1 MTIRRLFYPR
11 RPTHAPWDDPRAQPW
26 FRGRPRGK
34 RRMSWAYLAISV
46 ALQIAGVTALKAS
59 YGFTSR
65 GAALTGVLTV
75 GASLALLALAIRDVP
90 VSLALAIWACVSA
103 VSIVL
108 ISIVFFREP
117 AKPLNLVGTALVLLG
132 CIGLALA

>member
-1 MTIRRLFYPR
+1 
-11 RPTHAPWDDPRAQPW
+11 
-26 FRGRPRGK
+26 
-34 RRMSWAYLAISV
+34 MSWAYLAISV

-103 VSIVL
+103 VPIVL
-108 ISIVFFREP
+108 IGIVFFREP
-117 AKPLNLVGTALVLLG
+117 AKPHNLVGTALVLLG